1 MPKDGTA
8 HFLVPNKRPKIK
20 ENLQM
25 NRYAKAGI
33 ATSVCKLDSTKELI
47 RVVSTWAICDT

>member
-1 MPKDGTA
+1 M
-8 HFLVPNKRPKIK
+8 VPNKRPKIK